1 MKKIR
6 KVLALTLCAIA
17 LVGASVMGTMA
28 YLTDNDTVTNTF
40 TVGNIDIMLD
50 EAKVDEYGHAVD
62 NSNDPIKEGGA
73 YIVPDAVDD
82 NTNVVRVESNSYKL
96 LPGHTYIKDPTVT
109 VVAGSEDAYVRMLV
123 EVNDIGKLK
132 EAFPKSKYDTWY
144 NGEVFLL
151 QKLVGG
157 WNNAVWV
164 STEEVKTATVSG
176 VTSATYEFRYVGNDT
191 GNPGNGIVVKNNAA
205 TVLPDLFT
213 HIIVPSELN
222 NAEIAKLNEV
232 EITVKAHAIQADGFA
247 NADEAWDKFDINAP
261 AYDTPVTP

>member
-40 TVGNIDIMLD
+40 TVGNVDIMLD

-62 NSNDPIKEGGA
+62 NSNNPIKNGDD
-73 YIVPDAVDD
+73 YIAPDAVDD
-82 NTNVVRVESNSYKL
+82 NTSVVRVESNSYKL

-123 EVNDIGKLK
+123 EVNDIDKLK
-132 EAFPKSKYDTWY
+132 DAFPVDKYADWY
-144 NGEVFLL
+144 AGEVFLL

-157 WNNAVWV
+157 WDNSVWT
-164 STEEVKTATVSG
+164 STSVKTATTGEGESA
-176 VTSATYEFRYVGNDT
+176 VTSATYEFRYKEKVDY
-191 GNPGNGIVVKNNAA
+191 AA
-205 TVLPDLFT
+205 TATELEPLFT
-213 HIIVPSELN
+213 YIDVPGELN

-232 EITVKAHAIQADGFA
+232 EITVKAHAIQFDGFA
-247 NADEAWDKFDINAP
+247 NADEAWGNFDVNAP

>member
-40 TVGNIDIMLD
+40 TVGKVDITLD
-50 EAKVDEYGHAVD
+50 EADVKSDGTYETDATARVDANEYH
-62 NSNDPIKEGGA
+62 
-73 YIVPDAVDD
+73 
-82 NTNVVRVESNSYKL
+82 L

-123 EVNDIGKLK
+123 TVEGMTYLQAALSD
-132 EAFPKSKYDTWY
+132 AKYYAD
-144 NGEVFLL
+144 GVFLL
-151 QKLVGG
+151 QALCVDKDG
-157 WNNAVWV
+157 NNTWDAEDWKYEGYEA
-164 STEEVKTATVSG
+164 SSN
-176 VTSATYEFRYVGNDT
+176 TYEFRYKEKV
-191 GNPGNGIVVKNNAA
+191 AYSASA
-205 TVLPDLFT
+205 TKLDPLFT
-213 HIIVPSELN
+213 SITVPGEIN

-247 NADEAWDKFDINAP
+247 NADEAWGKFDINAP